1 MNPEKSNTRAWMLI
15 LLAIGLL
22 LLLLAAGLFLLFRP
36 ALLPTDRTGAPLSLD
51 LADIDFTPPASLPEL
66 SEEYPQLA
74 AVLNNPELGSV
85 YKEFL
90 LTYEEGGVEAARELA
105 QERGLLAPDGES
117 LRMTLVLDTEEH
129 EPLVAQLETVGVEVV
144 SAYRDRVNIAVPVLL
159 IEGALQSDDTGNV
172 LQELTELEH
181 VIAVRLPEERD
192 VDQQGVVGEG
202 VAVIGAADWHTAGFT
217 GEGLRIGVL
226 DLGFAGYEELLGEEL
241 PDVISLATFGWY
253 DEEEVH
259 GTACAEI
266 IHEVAP
272 GADLVF
278 AWYDGADASFGEA
291 VEWLMEQDVDII
303 SHSAGG
309 IVSPRDGSGWDAEL
323 VDEVAAQGVLWVNS
337 AGNEADGH
345 YRTTYLD
352 EDGDGYHDFA
362 EEEALLPV
370 EVWDYIEIYLIWND
384 DWDQPTRDYELLVLD
399 EEGEVLGVSQ
409 DAQDGNPGQ
418 QPVEWV
424 SLETAELY
432 VYVMVEAYDDGG
444 RPATFDIFV
453 QGPGASLSDA
463 VPQYSVTSPG
473 DAVGALTV
481 GAAEWDDDELA
492 WYSSQGPT
500 NDERLKP
507 EISGPTGIS
516 GATYGRNE
524 FDGTSAST
532 PHIAGAAALVW
543 EAYPSLGRQELFDF
557 LLTASE
563 DLGPVGPDTGYG
575 YGRLYLPAPP
585 EAAVIPPTPPPDS
598 PTATPA
604 PLITPTPV
612 AFVTI
617 TPQPPAE
624 PGAGEELNSEGDL
637 NLALPFVGLVIG
649 GFTVGGL
656 GLLTLS
662 GLLLIIS
669 RRPARTRT
677 PPPRPPGPR
686 KSAAPPRPAA
696 SPRSTPA
703 PSRPPPRSPHAS
715 GPARPA
721 TPPPTPHPSAPPP
734 AAGRGAP
741 IRCASC
747 GTAARPGA
755 RFCARCG
762 TPLNQE
768 EGGESCPTCGAAIK
782 ERSRFCSRCGTK
794 L

>member
-1 MNPEKSNTRAWMLI
+1 MNPEKRRTQTWMLV
-15 LLAIGLL
+15 LLAIGVLSL
-22 LLLLAAGLFLLFRP
+22 IAAAGLFLIFRP
-36 ALLPTDRTGAPLSLD
+36 SLPLARRGAPLSLD

-66 SEEYPQLA
+66 AEEYPQLA

-90 LTYEEGGVEAARELA
+90 ITYEEGGVDAARDLA
-105 QERGLLAPDGES
+105 RERGLLAPDGES

-129 EPLVAQLETVGVEVV
+129 APLVAQLESVGVEVV
-144 SAYRDRVNIAVPVLL
+144 SAYRDRVNIAVPVAL
-159 IEGALQSDDTGNV
+159 IERALQSEETGSV

-181 VIAVRLPEERD
+181 VIAVRLPEERG
-192 VDQQGVVGEG
+192 VHQQGVLGEG
-202 VAVIGAADWHTAGFT
+202 VAVIGAAEWHDRGFT
-217 GEGLRIGVL
+217 GEGIRVGVL
-226 DLGFAGYEELLGEEL
+226 DLGFAGYEALLGEEL
-241 PDVISLATFGWY
+241 PDTVPLATFGWY
-253 DEEEVH
+253 AEEEIH

-272 GADLVF
+272 GAALVF

-291 VEWLMEQDVDII
+291 VEWLLEQEVDII

-323 VDEVAAQGVLWVNS
+323 VNEVASQGVLWVNS

-345 YRTTYLD
+345 YRATFND
-352 EDGDGYHDFA
+352 EDGDGYHDFGGNS
-362 EEEALLPV
+362 ALLPI
-370 EVWDYIEIYLIWND
+370 EVWNYIEIYLLWND
-384 DWDQPTRDYELLVLD
+384 DWKEPTRDYELYVVD
-399 EEGEVLGVSQ
+399 EEGEILGTSQ
-409 DAQDGNPGQ
+409 DAQDGNLGQ

-424 SLETAELY
+424 SLETDEIY
-432 VYVMVEAYDDGG
+432 VYVMVEAYEDGG

-507 EISGPTGIS
+507 DISGPTGVS
-516 GATYGRNE
+516 GATYGKNE

-532 PHIAGAAALVW
+532 PHVAGAAALVW
-543 EAYPSLGRQELFDF
+543 QAYPQLQRQELFDF
-557 LLTASE
+557 LLAATD
-563 DLGPVGPDTGYG
+563 DLGPAGPDTGYG

-585 EAAVIPPTPPPDS
+585 DEAVIPPTPLPDS

-604 PLITPTPV
+604 PIRTPTPV

-617 TPQPPAE
+617 TPQPPGE
-624 PGAGEELNSEGDL
+624 PVTGGELSSQRDL
-637 NLALPFVGLVIG
+637 NLVLPFVGLIIG

-662 GLLLIIS
+662 GVLLIVS
-669 RRPARTRT
+669 RRPARRPAPPPPTPPRSGP
-677 PPPRPPGPR
+677 PPPRPSRDGGGT
-686 KSAAPPRPAA
+686 A
-696 SPRSTPA
+696 
-703 PSRPPPRSPHAS
+703 RPPSPQ
-715 GPARPA
+715 
-721 TPPPTPHPSAPPP
+721 PSSPPP
-734 AAGRGAP
+734 AAPATL
-741 IRCASC
+741 RCSTC
-747 GTAARPGA
+747 GTTARPNA

-762 TPLNQE
+762 TPLLRE
-768 EGGESCPTCGAAIK
+768 ERVESCPSCGAQIK
-782 ERSRFCSRCGTK
+782 ERSRFCPRCGTK